1 MIWSYAVLSASSIPA
16 FEYEQTTLKA
26 EATGETFTAKGKVI
40 KAAGWKAVYA
50 DAPSSGSSASQYDA
64 YGDYEDSEDFGED
77 FQNNDMYLK
86 ASEQALP
93 VLHKGD
99 TLTVTRTNITSGKTK
114 APARFTEATLLSAME
129 NPVRY
134 MSSDDNKMK
143 KTLGETGGLGTVATR
158 ADIIEKLFH
167 SFLLEKKGNEILLTS
182 KGKQL
187 LELVPEDL
195 KKPELTASWEMEL
208 AKIAKGAH
216 KEQVFIKDIESYTKE
231 LIQDIKTSDG
241 TFRHDNLTNTKCPH
255 WRQAYA
261 FCQRQELPYVGLP
274 GP

>member
-1 MIWSYAVLSASSIPA
+1 
-16 FEYEQTTLKA
+16 
-26 EATGETFTAKGKVI
+26 
-40 KAAGWKAVYA
+40 
-50 DAPSSGSSASQYDA
+50 
-64 YGDYEDSEDFGED
+64 
-77 FQNNDMYLK
+77 
-86 ASEQALP
+86 
-93 VLHKGD
+93 
-99 TLTVTRTNITSGKTK
+99 
-114 APARFTEATLLSAME
+114 
-129 NPVRY
+129 

-255 WRQAYA
+255 CGKRMLSVKGKNSVCWSARTVNAATARRSHAPAMQDV
-261 FCQRQELPYVGLP
+261 RTVTRRWN
-274 GP
+274 